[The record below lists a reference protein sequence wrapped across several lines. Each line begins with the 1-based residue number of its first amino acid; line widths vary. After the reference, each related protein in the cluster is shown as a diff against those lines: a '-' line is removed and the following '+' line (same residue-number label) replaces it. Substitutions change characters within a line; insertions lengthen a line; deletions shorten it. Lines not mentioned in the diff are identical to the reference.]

1 MEDQREGPASL
12 VYVEQSGAG
21 CTYNDCLVMLATM
34 GAHEHLRVNHYCKSI
49 LVTSVYGDTPH
60 PSSFNKVFIELTRE
74 IDVLFVVHGI
84 ECASPAS
91 ATNRIKNIELYVDA
105 QQYVQTVTLG
115 EPLNLPIA
123 AAPHTSLSLRVE
135 FEHAFARPLLELRVT
150 MDMAMVS
157 KKELTNLLASFPRQ
171 TATWSIMNGVLKSVA
186 YITDARQVAVWTSRP
201 AFWFSRDDKKY
212 KLLNMSDQL
221 RVYQYN
227 NLSEDATPD
236 ENGYYIPRDLFSGLK
251 VAQSYDAAQ
260 EGMPF
265 VILFSVH
272 DID

>member
-1 MEDQREGPASL
+1 
-12 VYVEQSGAG
+12 
-21 CTYNDCLVMLATM
+21 
-34 GAHEHLRVNHYCKSI
+34 
-49 LVTSVYGDTPH
+49 
-60 PSSFNKVFIELTRE
+60 
-74 IDVLFVVHGI
+74 
-84 ECASPAS
+84 
-91 ATNRIKNIELYVDA
+91 
-105 QQYVQTVTLG
+105 
-115 EPLNLPIA
+115 
-123 AAPHTSLSLRVE
+123 
-135 FEHAFARPLLELRVT
+135 
-150 MDMAMVS
+150 
-157 KKELTNLLASFPRQ
+157 
-171 TATWSIMNGVLKSVA
+171 MNGVLKSVA
-186 YITDARQVAVWTSRP
+186 YITDARQVAVWTSTP